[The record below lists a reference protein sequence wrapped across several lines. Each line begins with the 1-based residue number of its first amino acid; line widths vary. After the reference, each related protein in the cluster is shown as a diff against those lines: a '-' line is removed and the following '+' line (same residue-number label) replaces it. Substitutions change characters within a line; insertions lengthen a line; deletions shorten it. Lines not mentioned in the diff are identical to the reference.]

1 LVYPNRML
9 DLQTPRRATAASTMS
24 CVATWADGPEYAPI
38 ERPFA
43 FQNPDAPP
51 LKIAAPYPQMAAL
64 APKSRPVFDSPE
76 KPVAPLSTLLPAREE
91 PRDPQEPFAV
101 VSTTMTTDSAWGAA
115 HWAAPTSPAGARAAV
130 SVPPPGAHYPRP
142 DQPLV
147 VQSGNSPTPGNFPAP
162 GSPSWWGPGPPARQ
176 PRPTIPVTA
185 RAVLDA
191 ATPGLCICLLI
202 GGLVYIFSP
211 IVLWIGIGLLAR
223 VKVAKDEVRRTYRLG
238 IVALAVIGFLGTF
251 IVDTGLGDWWRFVA
265 TWGLVICWGL
275 LVSTLILVYRRLKS
289 NSAPPAPYRSRWR

>member
-1 LVYPNRML
+1 MN
-9 DLQTPRRATAASTMS
+9 
-24 CVATWADGPEYAPI
+24 CVATWEDGPEYAPI
-38 ERPFA
+38 ERPSA

-51 LKIAAPYPQMAAL
+51 LKIAAPYPQMAAW
-64 APKSRPVFDSPE
+64 APKGRPLFDFPE

-91 PRDPQEPFAV
+91 PRDPQEPFTV
-101 VSTTMTTDSAWGAA
+101 VSSTMTSDSAWGAV
-115 HWAAPTSPAGARAAV
+115 HWASPASQPAGARA
-130 SVPPPGAHYPRP
+130 PGGLAPSAAGYPAP

-147 VQSGNSPTPGNFPAP
+147 VQPADSPTPGNFPAP
-162 GSPSWWGPGPPARQ
+162 GSPAWWGPGPPARQ
-176 PRPTIPVTA
+176 PQPTSPVTA

-202 GGLVYIFSP
+202 GGLVYVFSP
-211 IVLWIGIGLLAR
+211 IVLWIGVGLLAR
-223 VKVAKDEVRRTYRLG
+223 VKVAKDEVRRAYKFG

-251 IVDTGLGDWWRFVA
+251 TVDTGLGDWWQFVA

-289 NSAPPAPYRSRWR
+289 NSAPPPADRSRWR

>member
-1 LVYPNRML
+1 MPVLAESAAADCRVY
-9 DLQTPRRATAASTMS
+9 DE
-24 CVATWADGPEYAPI
+24 CVATWEDGPEYAPI
-38 ERPFA
+38 ERPSA

-51 LKIAAPYPQMAAL
+51 LKIAAPYPQTAAW

-101 VSTTMTTDSAWGAA
+101 VSSTMTSDSAWGAV
-115 HWAAPTSPAGARAAV
+115 HWASPTSRAAGAAATRGGLN
-130 SVPPPGAHYPRP
+130 PPPGAHYPRP

-147 VQSGNSPTPGNFPAP
+147 VHSGKSPTPGNFPEP
-162 GSPSWWGPGPPARQ
+162 GTPSWWGPGPTAQQ
-176 PRPTIPVTA
+176 PQPTSPVTA

-202 GGLVYIFSP
+202 GGLVYVFSP
-211 IVLWIGIGLLAR
+211 IVLWIGVGLLAR
-223 VKVAKDEVRRTYRLG
+223 VKVAKDEVRRVYKFG

-251 IVDTGLGDWWRFVA
+251 TVDTGLGDWWRFVA
-265 TWGLVICWGL
+265 SWGLVICWGL

-289 NSAPPAPYRSRWR
+289 NAAPPPADRSRWR

>member
-1 LVYPNRML
+1 MN
-9 DLQTPRRATAASTMS
+9 
-24 CVATWADGPEYAPI
+24 CVATWEDGPEYAPI
-38 ERPFA
+38 VRPSA

-51 LKIAAPYPQMAAL
+51 LKIAAPYPQMATW
-64 APKSRPVFDSPE
+64 APKSRPIFDSPE

-101 VSTTMTTDSAWGAA
+101 VSSTMTSDSAWGAV
-115 HWAAPTSPAGARAAV
+115 HWASPANQPAGARAAGGLA
-130 SVPPPGAHYPRP
+130 PPVAGYPAP

-147 VQSGNSPTPGNFPAP
+147 VQSANRPTPGNFPAP
-162 GSPSWWGPGPPARQ
+162 GSPAWWGPGPPARQ
-176 PRPTIPVTA
+176 PQPTTPVTA

-202 GGLVYIFSP
+202 GGLVYVFSP
-211 IVLWIGIGLLAR
+211 IVLWIGVGLVTR
-223 VKVAKDEVRRTYRLG
+223 VKVAKDEVRRAYKSG

-251 IVDTGLGDWWRFVA
+251 IVDTGLGDWWQFVA

-289 NSAPPAPYRSRWR
+289 NSAPPPTDRSRWR